1 MREVAMLITQKHFP
15 LITVFGKSASVDF
28 PVEYAMETNKK
39 FPGLIRRMVHTHPE
53 GAAFLSEEDR
63 TTLKAW
69 TFALAPHKI
78 VMEVICFIDLIPVNK
93 ELKQNTI
100 IKKSFLFRK
109 MFWYEL
115 ESLETWLQGDRSK
128 PREMKLLEN
137 DLTGHKHPDWVKSIL
152 ELSYLKEG
160 E

>member
-1 MREVAMLITQKHFP
+1 MREVGMLITQKHFP
-15 LITVFGKSASVDF
+15 LITVFGSGALVDF
-28 PVEYAMETNKK
+28 PVEYAIETNKK
-39 FPGLIRRMVHTHPE
+39 FPGLIRRMVHTHPD
-53 GAAFLSEEDR
+53 GCTFLSEEDR

-69 TFALAPHKI
+69 TIALAPHRI
-78 VMEVICFIDLIPVNK
+78 IMEVICYFFDPVK
-93 ELKQNTI
+93 KQASNT
-100 IKKSFLFRK
+100 LFRK

>member
-1 MREVAMLITQKHFP
+1 MLITQKHFP

-115 ESLETWLQGDRSK
+115 ELFEDWKLLKGA
-128 PREMKLLEN
+128 PRHIKLLES